1 MECSCG
7 NSTRWWRGKR
17 DYLVCYQCYPCPL
30 DALAVLARRRGAWA
44 VQQVQAWQQAGEA
57 S

>member
-7 NSTRWWRGKR
+7 NSTRWWRGKS

-44 VQQVQAWQQAGEA
+44 VHRVQAWQQAG
-57 S
+57 